1 MSENGHY
8 FTQFRPH
15 LPLRSFCPLCFP
27 YINPLPLPCCFS
39 RKLSGRVSRF
49 INSIYIYIFF
59 FFTFLSFQWFLI
71 YFLFFIIFF
80 LFFFL
85 HFLFYLIFFLISSI
99 LILFLFFLRREITI
113 IFVRSLQSIDHV
125 YKIGKPPFL
134 LETVILLPKS
144 RFFVFIA
151 RDGTRPL
158 PSRDHS
164 SWWIFPRHLHCSL
177 YRQSTVLRSALSSI
191 LLLGLNKAQW

>member
-1 MSENGHY
+1 M
-8 FTQFRPH
+8 
-15 LPLRSFCPLCFP
+15 LL
-27 YINPLPLPCCFS
+27 
-39 RKLSGRVSRF
+39 LSQTF
-49 INSIYIYIFF
+49 WTCIAIYKFYIYIYIF

-191 LLLGLNKAQW
+191 LTEKKKKSRFVSDKLRHINDEHAMRDSSG